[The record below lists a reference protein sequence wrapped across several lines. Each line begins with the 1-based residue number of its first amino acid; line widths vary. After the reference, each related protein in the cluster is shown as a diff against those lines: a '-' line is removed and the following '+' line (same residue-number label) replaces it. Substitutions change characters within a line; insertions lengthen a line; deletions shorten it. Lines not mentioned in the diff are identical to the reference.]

1 MLDLSVRSAIL
12 FANNQIGEA
21 VVCEL
26 DQLSEM
32 GSKAAVNRRQFAAM
46 GAMAALAASVKAQAQ
61 DAGGLTERNV
71 TFSAP
76 GGMMDGFFVHPASGK
91 HPAVILWPDIAG
103 VRDAKKVMARRLASA
118 GYSVLVPN
126 PYYRSAPAPQF
137 KDFEDFRANGG
148 FQKVGPWM
156 QQNTPAAIGETTS
169 AVVAWLDQQ
178 ASVDT
183 GKGVGVQ
190 GYCMTGPWT
199 IRGAAAVPNRI
210 KGAASFHGG
219 GLVGDAADSP
229 EKLFTQSRAQHL
241 IAIAKNDDAQQPT
254 HKDVLKAAAAAANR
268 PAEIEVY
275 QGDHGWTVPDSPVYN
290 QAEADRAWA
299 RLLALYQRAL

>member
-1 MLDLSVRSAIL
+1 M
-12 FANNQIGEA
+12 
-21 VVCEL
+21 CEL

-32 GSKAAVNRRQFAAM
+32 GRVSRRQFGRF
-46 GAMAALAASVKAQAQ
+46 GAVASVGATLAPWATACAQG
-61 DAGGLTERNV
+61 AGGLTESDV
-71 TFSAP
+71 TFPAP
-76 GGMMDGFFVHPASGK
+76 GGTMDAFFVQPAQGK

-103 VRDAKKVMARRLASA
+103 LRDAKKVMARRLASA

-126 PYYRSAPAPQF
+126 PFYRSAPAPQF
-137 KDFEDFRANGG
+137 KDFDDFRSQNG

-156 QQNTPAAIGETTS
+156 QQNTPAAVGETTR

-190 GYCMTGPWT
+190 GYCMSGSWT
-199 IRGAAAVPNRI
+199 IRGAAAVPDRI
-210 KGAASFHGG
+210 RAGASFHGG
-219 GLVGDAADSP
+219 QLVGDAPDSP
-229 EKLFTQSRAQHL
+229 DKLFTQSRASHL
-241 IAIAKNDDAQQPT
+241 IAIAKNDDAQNPT

-290 QAEADRAWA
+290 QAEADRAWE
-299 RLLALYQRAL
+299 RLLNLYKSNL

>member
-1 MLDLSVRSAIL
+1 MCD
-12 FANNQIGEA
+12 Q
-21 VVCEL
+21 
-26 DQLSEM
+26 DQLIEM
-32 GSKAAVNRRQFAAM
+32 GKGGFSRREFGAM
-46 GAMAALAASVKAQAQ
+46 GAMAALAACATSEQVQAQ
-61 DAGGLTERNV
+61 GGLSEGDV
-71 TFSAP
+71 SFAAP
-76 GGMMDGFFVHPASGK
+76 GGTMDGFFVHPASGK

-103 VRDAKKVMARRLASA
+103 IRDAKKVMARRLAGA
-118 GYSVLVPN
+118 GYSVLVAN

-137 KDFEDFRANGG
+137 KDFDDFRTQNG

-156 QQNTPAAIGETTS
+156 AQNTPAAITEATK

-178 ASVDT
+178 ASVDA

-190 GYCMTGPWT
+190 GYCMTGSWT
-199 IRGAAAVPNRI
+199 IRGAAATPRI

-219 GLVGDAADSP
+219 GLVGDAPDSP
-229 EKLFTQSRAQHL
+229 DKVLAQSKANHL
-241 IAIAKNDDAQQPT
+241 IAIAKNDDAQRPGD
-254 HKDVLKAAAAAANR
+254 KDVLKAAAAAANV

-299 RLLALYQRAL
+299 RLLDLYSRSL